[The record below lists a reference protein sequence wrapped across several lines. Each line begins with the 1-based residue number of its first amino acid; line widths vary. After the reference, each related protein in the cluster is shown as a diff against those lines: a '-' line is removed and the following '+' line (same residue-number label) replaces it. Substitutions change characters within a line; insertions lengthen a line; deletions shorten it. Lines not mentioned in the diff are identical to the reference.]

1 VQQFEEQ
8 FQGSQG
14 GNTIMVVKKN
24 TRPEYLPPRLTA
36 EKATGNNALDALGY
50 TMFPHIFTDL
60 PQRSG
65 PDGQLSQLIVVLF
78 FLWDA
83 TVGHA
88 QKEDFDR
95 KKGNP
100 QGRISLR
107 QIPIRRQQ
115 TSKWLHA
122 LLAAGLFRR
131 LEKAQHDSKVG
142 SLYEYNNQTE
152 TTEWVDFFERA
163 AWAVQL
169 KGDLSEKGDPS
180 TEQFARFFL
189 KRTPVPTSPADDIF
203 ATPEEHRAEVKKL
216 LAKRKEGR

>member
-1 VQQFEEQ
+1 
-8 FQGSQG
+8 
-14 GNTIMVVKKN
+14 MVAKKN
-24 TRPEYLPPRLTA
+24 TRPEYLPPKLIA
-36 EKATGNNALDALGY
+36 EKATGNNAIDALGY
-50 TMFPHIFTDL
+50 TMFPHMFIDL
-60 PQRSG
+60 ARHYG
-65 PDGQLSQLIVVLF
+65 PDGELSELIIVLF

-95 KKGNP
+95 KKSNP

-107 QIPIRRQQ
+107 QIPVRRQQ

-122 LLAAGLFRR
+122 LLSAGLFRR

-152 TTEWVDFFERA
+152 TIEWVDFFERA

-169 KGDLSEKGDPS
+169 KGDLTEKGDPS
-180 TEQFARFFL
+180 TEQFAHFFA
-189 KRTPVPTSPADDIF
+189 KRTPVPTFAADDMF
-203 ATPEEHRAEVKKL
+203 ATPEEQRAEVKRI
-216 LAKRKEGR
+216 LAKRKGEK